1 MKILKYKR
9 YGYYYAPMETY
20 FEIKI
25 LLCDRKV
32 TKPRKIYEREINKAE
47 ISIAPRFISIIYSVE
62 YVVK

>member
-1 MKILKYKR
+1 
-9 YGYYYAPMETY
+9 METY

-32 TKPRKIYEREINKAE
+32 TKPQKIYEREINKAE